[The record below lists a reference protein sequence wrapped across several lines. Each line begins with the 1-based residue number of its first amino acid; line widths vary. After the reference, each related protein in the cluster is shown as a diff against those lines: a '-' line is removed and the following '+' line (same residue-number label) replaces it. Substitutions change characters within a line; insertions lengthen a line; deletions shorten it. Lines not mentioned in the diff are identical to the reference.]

1 MHLKSLLEL
10 DRFTSIG
17 VLYLLKD
24 QGTLSVFKNIRDEL
38 LLMIIKIIFVMP
50 IVEISFTGSSDMMPK
65 GIGTHGYRLTTF
77 LFILRLGHVNAPFCF
92 LFLPPTIFLP
102 FLLFLIFRSPH
113 CQGWINDVFAS
124 SSPYLGKRRVEICI
138 QVSILIQPHG
148 NGGTPN

>member
-24 QGTLSVFKNIRDEL
+24 QGTLSIFKNIRDEL

-50 IVEISFTGSSDMMPK
+50 IVEMSFTGSFDMMPK

-77 LFILRLGHVNAPFCF
+77 FFILRIGMWMPPFVF
-92 LFLPPTIFLP
+92 FFFLPLSFSP
-102 FLLFLIFRSPH
+102 FFF
-113 CQGWINDVFAS
+113 FS
-124 SSPYLGKRRVEICI
+124 SSGLHIAR
-138 QVSILIQPHG
+138 
-148 NGGTPN
+148 GGSMMSLLPPALPWEKEGRNSYPGLNSYSATC

>member
-24 QGTLSVFKNIRDEL
+24 QGTLSIFKNIRDEL

-50 IVEISFTGSSDMMPK
+50 IVEISFTGSFDMMPK

-77 LFILRLGHVNAPFCF
+77 FFILRIGM
-92 LFLPPTIFLP
+92 
-102 FLLFLIFRSPH
+102 
-113 CQGWINDVFAS
+113 
-124 SSPYLGKRRVEICI
+124 
-138 QVSILIQPHG
+138 
-148 NGGTPN
+148 